1 MKRINITK
9 EQLETLLK
17 QNLSSNK
24 IAKLL
29 NVSAP
34 CVRNWMKKWNLSSN
48 YLSIKDKTCYRTNT
62 HKQCPCCGEIKS
74 LEEFDKRPNGNVY
87 SYCRKCCN
95 DNRYKLLKRIKLQI
109 VEEMGGCCSICGY
122 NKNLSA
128 LEFHHLDMT
137 QKDFTIS
144 NSTTTNIEKIREEI
158 SKCIL
163 VCANCHR
170 ELHYPQN
177 NLEEITQN
185 NNI

>member
-1 MKRINITK
+1 
-9 EQLETLLK
+9 
-17 QNLSSNK
+17 
-24 IAKLL
+24 
-29 NVSAP
+29 
-34 CVRNWMKKWNLSSN
+34 
-48 YLSIKDKTCYRTNT
+48 
-62 HKQCPCCGEIKS
+62 
-74 LEEFDKRPNGNVY
+74 
-87 SYCRKCCN
+87 
-95 DNRYKLLKRIKLQI
+95 
-109 VEEMGGCCSICGY
+109 MGGCCSICGY

-144 NSTTTNIEKIREEI
+144 NSTTTNIEKIREEV